1 MSLPVVVF
9 VFVLMFLLMRMV
21 VSLVAGGPTELSDL
35 TRAEKGSDV
44 IVWFPELHQADVSHH
59 NAGEK
64 QQ

>member
-1 MSLPVVVF
+1 MVLPVVVF

-44 IVWFPELHQADVSHH
+44 IV
-59 NAGEK
+59 
-64 QQ
+64 